1 MMVGL
6 APLMSEMVADQT
18 DLPGMNSAN
27 SDNSR
32 IEPGKRMPDFGLKML
47 AMVVLMLLLKVVVFL
62 FDRSMLWF
70 EVVVLESLLWF
81 MFGLKIFLTKWP
93 KIAKS
98 LGPAQFWAFGMT
110 CLAPMFLA

>member
-1 MMVGL
+1 M
-6 APLMSEMVADQT
+6 
-18 DLPGMNSAN
+18 
-27 SDNSR
+27 R
-32 IEPGKRMPDFGLKML
+32 W
-47 AMVVLMLLLKVVVFL
+47 VVVEVEMLLRLMKMFL
-62 FDRSMLWF
+62 FDRSMKM
-70 EVVVLESLLWF
+70 LLTWF